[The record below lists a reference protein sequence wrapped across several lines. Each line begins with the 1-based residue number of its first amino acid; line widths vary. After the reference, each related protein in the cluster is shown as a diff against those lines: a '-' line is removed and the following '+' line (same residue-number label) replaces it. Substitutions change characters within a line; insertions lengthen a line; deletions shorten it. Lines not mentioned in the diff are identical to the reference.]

1 MAHGLPE
8 YTFEETPLGLGGGGR
23 GGYGGGVGGS
33 SAAGA
38 GAGSGVGAGAGSL
51 IYTTPIFSASSSNS
65 AIGPAPGSAY
75 HQFHHSHSSTTTA
88 TSSPASS
95 LYPQTQRSQQHP
107 HCLSQ
112 SAPGLKM
119 EPISD
124 DLSAQE
130 AAARE
135 YQPNLEVIPHPL
147 LPNSYCLPVS
157 VAANRGPLSSPPL
170 QGPLVGSKTPSSAIT
185 EEYAKADPVYVQ
197 KTLVR
202 TSFSRHRVTVLIQV
216 EYLTPDPCTRL
227 CPRNTQT
234 TVRSRAMATVAGG
247 VRRFSCMLLQGRV
260 GLSC

>member
-1 MAHGLPE
+1 MFQPEPTAYLQVQAGGYGGGMAHGLPE
-8 YTFEETPLGLGGGGR
+8 YTFEETPLGLGGGR

-33 SAAGA
+33 ATGA
-38 GAGSGVGAGAGSL
+38 GGGSGGAGAGAGSL

-107 HCLSQ
+107 HSLSQ
-112 SAPGLKM
+112 STPGLKM

-147 LPNSYCLPVS
+147 VSSSPKLPNSYCLPVS
-157 VAANRGPLSSPPL
+157 VVANHVPLSSPPL
-170 QGPLVGSKTPSSAIT
+170 QGPLVGNKTPSSAIT

-202 TSFSRHRVTVLIQV
+202 TSFFSGPSQSR
-216 EYLTPDPCTRL
+216 
-227 CPRNTQT
+227 
-234 TVRSRAMATVAGG
+234 S
-247 VRRFSCMLLQGRV
+247 S
-260 GLSC
+260 S

>member
-38 GAGSGVGAGAGSL
+38 GGGSGVGVGAGAGSL

-95 LYPQTQRSQQHP
+95 LYPQTPRSQQHP
-107 HCLSQ
+107 HSLSQ

-147 LPNSYCLPVS
+147 LPNSYCLPRTVYLC
-157 VAANRGPLSSPPL
+157 LSSLTMAPFLLPRCRVPWLATRRRVRPSPRSTQRQTPFTSKRHWYVPL
-170 QGPLVGSKTPSSAIT
+170 FLGTESLSSSRSDIQLLTRAPGSAPEILRLPS
-185 EEYAKADPVYVQ
+185 DPGRWQ
-197 KTLVR
+197 LW
-202 TSFSRHRVTVLIQV
+202 L
-216 EYLTPDPCTRL
+216 
-227 CPRNTQT
+227 
-234 TVRSRAMATVAGG
+234 AG
-247 VRRFSCMLLQGRV
+247 
-260 GLSC
+260 